1 MDNVKEYESQIVD
14 LENFFK
20 KELKAF
26 NDVVADESKPEP
38 ETPEQEQ
45 AEYVVPSLLSPVMK
59 GALMQ
64 GLTQELVQAS
74 LWKSLANQMQRLGF
88 FGTQKYFT
96 KESAEELGHYQLI
109 VDFMND
115 LGDMADVPAI
125 EAPTAKAEEIGDA
138 LVIAY
143 NKEVEVYNLYKSIY
157 ALAVAQDSVVAQFL
171 LQFLNIQKE
180 AVGAYGDLISRYAT
194 ANKTSEILEFDEYMG
209 EQ

>member
-1 MDNVKEYESQIVD
+1 MDNIKELESQMIE
-14 LENFFK
+14 LERTFK
-20 KELKAF
+20 SKKAF

-45 AEYVVPSLLSPVMK
+45 AEYVVPSLLSPSLK
-59 GALMQ
+59 AALMQ

-74 LWKSLANQMQRLGF
+74 LWKSLANQMQRYGF

-96 KESAEELGHYQLI
+96 KESAEELGHYQII

-115 LGDMADVPAI
+115 LGDMAEVPAI

-143 NKEVEVYNLYKSIY
+143 NKEVEVYNLYKTIY
-157 ALAVAQDSVVAQFL
+157 ALAVSQDAVVAQFL

-194 ANKTSEILEFDEYMG
+194 ANKTSEILEFDEYIG
-209 EQ
+209 EL

>member
-1 MDNVKEYESQIVD
+1 MNNIKEFESQLVQ
-14 LENFFK
+14 LEGFLQ
-20 KELKAF
+20 KETKAF

-38 ETPEQEQ
+38 ETPEAEQ

-74 LWKSLANQMQRLGF
+74 LWKSLANQMQRAGF

-125 EAPTAKAEEIGDA
+125 EAPTAVAEEIGDA
-138 LVIAY
+138 LVIAAGHSSAF
-143 NKEVEVYNLYKSIY
+143 EPIPASGI
-157 ALAVAQDSVVAQFL
+157 A
-171 LQFLNIQKE
+171 
-180 AVGAYGDLISRYAT
+180 
-194 ANKTSEILEFDEYMG
+194 
-209 EQ
+209 EQRLDPSQL